1 MTPAPPREA
10 QSATAVTAAG
20 WRMGRPWQL
29 VLLGIG
35 ALLVWAA
42 LREVQWPVLADLL
55 AGLGFGSLAAILVIS
70 LTLLPLMTARWW
82 WLLRIL
88 GQPVGLSTLVAYR
101 TAANAVGYFT
111 PGPQFG
117 GEPLQVLLLHR
128 RQLIPAPT
136 ATLSVALDRLL
147 ELIAGFV
154 ILLGSL
160 VLAGKSQATLASDT
174 VLIVILATLTVLG
187 GLLAALLIGGQPF
200 SRLLALGSGLFH
212 RWWPGKAG
220 RPWPALEAV
229 REGEVMAEEV
239 FRQAKGRLLAAN
251 LFSLL
256 HWLGVFAECWLFFR
270 LFGYPLSIPQLA
282 AVVVAMRLAF
292 LTPLPA
298 GVGALE
304 FALGWTTAALGLGPA
319 LGIGICLV
327 VRARDLLF
335 GLAGML
341 LAMKYLTGLQR
352 SVMMDKSRTGP

>member
-1 MTPAPPREA
+1 MTPSPPREA
-10 QSATAVTAAG
+10 QSARALTAAG
-20 WRMGRPWQL
+20 WRMSRPWQL
-29 VLLGIG
+29 ALLGIG

-55 AGLGFGSLAAILVIS
+55 AGLGLGSLAAILAIS
-70 LTLLPLMTARWW
+70 LALLPLMTARWW
-82 WLLRIL
+82 WLLGIL

-117 GEPLQVLLLHR
+117 GEPLLVLLLHR
-128 RQLIPAPT
+128 RQLVPGPT
-136 ATLSVALDRLL
+136 ATLSVVLDRLL
-147 ELIAGFV
+147 ELIAGFA
-154 ILLGSL
+154 ILLASL
-160 VLAGKSQATLASDT
+160 ALASKSQALLAAET
-174 VLIVILATLTVLG
+174 MLVIIVAVLG
-187 GLLAALLIGGQPF
+187 GLFAALLTGSRPF

-212 RWWPGKAG
+212 RWWPGKAA
-220 RPWPALEAV
+220 RPWPTIETVVA
-229 REGEVMAEEV
+229 GEEMAEEI

-256 HWLGVFAECWLFFR
+256 HWLGVFAECWLFCR
-270 LFGYPLSIPQLA
+270 LFGFSLSIPQLA

-292 LTPLPA
+292 LTPLPG

-304 FALGWTTAALGLGPA
+304 VALGWVTTILGLGPA

-335 GLAGML
+335 GLIGLL
-341 LAMKYLTGLQR
+341 LAMKYLAATP
-352 SVMMDKSRTGP
+352 K